1 MPLFLKERKSLVVLT
16 ALIFFQLILI
26 STQVPLGY
34 GENYFEKAVFSVFSP
49 VQHGILSLFRSIGEF
64 WENYFYLQNVQ
75 SQNRKMKDEMF
86 FLRQENNLLRNAL
99 ENLRSAKEIEESL
112 LRLHE
117 NILVAQ
123 VIGFDA
129 SNFYKSAVINKGS
142 LDGLRKDMIVLDEN
156 GSLVGRIINPI
167 ALKESRVQLITDNE
181 SGVGV
186 FSQSKEVM
194 GILSGDDKGY
204 CFLEYIHVTTEDIY
218 EGEDIITS
226 GKDGLFPSGI
236 KVGKI
241 VSITTNTSLFK
252 QVKVEPYF
260 DIRDLDQVAVIMKDP
275 MEIF

>member
-129 SNFYKSAVINKGS
+129 SNFFKSAVINKGS
-142 LDGLRKDMIVLDEN
+142 LDGLRKDMIVLDKN

-241 VSITTNTSLFK
+241 VSITTSTSLFK

-260 DIRDLDQVAVIMKDP
+260 DIRDLDQVAVIMRDP

>member
-1 MPLFLKERKSLVVLT
+1 MPLFLKERKSLLVLIV
-16 ALIFFQLILI
+16 LIFFQLILI

-34 GENYFEKAVFSVFSP
+34 GANYFEKAVFSIFSP
-49 VQHGILSLFRSIGEF
+49 VQHGILSLFRSIGNI
-64 WENYFYLQNVQ
+64 WKNYFYLQNVQ
-75 SQNRKMKDEMF
+75 SQNQKMKQEMF

-99 ENLRSAKEIEESL
+99 EKLRSKKEIQESL
-112 LRLHE
+112 LKLHE
-117 NILVAQ
+117 NILAAQ

-142 LDGLRKDMIVLDEN
+142 LDGLKKDMVVLDKN
-156 GSLVGRIINPI
+156 GSLVGRIIDPV

-186 FSQSKEVM
+186 FSQKKKVM
-194 GILSGDDKGY
+194 GILSGDGKGY
-204 CFLEYIHVTTEDIY
+204 CFLEYIHVTTGDVY

-241 VSITTNTSLFK
+241 VSITTSTSLFK

-260 DIRDLDQVAVIMKDP
+260 DIRHLDHVAIIMRDP
-275 MEIF
+275 MEVF

>member
-1 MPLFLKERKSLVVLT
+1 MPLFLKERKSLAVLT

-34 GENYFEKAVFSVFSP
+34 GENYFEKAVFSIFSP
-49 VQHGILSLFRSIGEF
+49 IQHGILSLFRSIGEF
-64 WENYFYLQNVQ
+64 WKNYFYLQNVQ

-142 LDGLRKDMIVLDEN
+142 LDGLRKDMIVLDKN

-241 VSITTNTSLFK
+241 VSITTSTSLFK

-260 DIRDLDQVAVIMKDP
+260 DIRDLDQVAVIMRDP

>member
-142 LDGLRKDMIVLDEN
+142 LDGLKKDMIVLDKN

-241 VSITTNTSLFK
+241 VSITTSTSLFK

-260 DIRDLDQVAVIMKDP
+260 DIRDLDQVAVIMRDP

>member
-64 WENYFYLQNVQ
+64 WKNYFYLQNVQ

-142 LDGLRKDMIVLDEN
+142 LDGLKKDMIVLDKN
-156 GSLVGRIINPI
+156 GSLVGRIINPV

-204 CFLEYIHVTTEDIY
+204 CFLEYIHVTTEGIY

-241 VSITTNTSLFK
+241 VSITTSTSLFK

-260 DIRDLDQVAVIMKDP
+260 DIRDLDQVAVIMRDP

>member
-34 GENYFEKAVFSVFSP
+34 EENYFEKAVFSIFSP
-49 VQHGILSLFRSIGEF
+49 VQHGILSLFRSIGNI
-64 WENYFYLQNVQ
+64 WKNYFYLQNVQ
-75 SQNRKMKDEMF
+75 SQNQKMKQEMF

-99 ENLRSAKEIEESL
+99 ENMRSQKEIEESL

-117 NILVAQ
+117 NILAAQ

-129 SNFYKSAVINKGS
+129 SNFYKSATINKGS
-142 LDGLRKDMIVLDEN
+142 LDGLKKDMVVLDEN
-156 GSLVGRIINPI
+156 GSLVGRIIDPV

-186 FSQSKEVM
+186 FSQKKEVM
-194 GILSGDDKGY
+194 GILSGDGKGY

-241 VSITTNTSLFK
+241 ISITTSTSLFK

-260 DIRDLDQVAVIMKDP
+260 DIRHLDYVAIIMRDP
-275 MEIF
+275 MEVF

>member
-16 ALIFFQLILI
+16 VLIFFQLILI

-49 VQHGILSLFRSIGEF
+49 VQHGILSLSRSIGEF
-64 WENYFYLQNVQ
+64 WKNYFYLQNVQ

-142 LDGLRKDMIVLDEN
+142 LDGLKKDMVVLDKN
-156 GSLVGRIINPI
+156 GSLVGRIINPV

-186 FSQSKEVM
+186 FSQSKKVM
-194 GILSGDDKGY
+194 GILSGDDKGN

-241 VSITTNTSLFK
+241 VSITTSTSLFK
-252 QVKVEPYF
+252 QVKIEPYF
-260 DIRDLDQVAVIMKDP
+260 DIRDLDQVAVIMRDP

>member
-34 GENYFEKAVFSVFSP
+34 GENYFEKAVFSIFSP
-49 VQHGILSLFRSIGEF
+49 VQHGIISLSRSIGEF
-64 WENYFYLQNVQ
+64 WKNYFYLQNVQ

-142 LDGLRKDMIVLDEN
+142 LDGLRKDMIVLDKN

-218 EGEDIITS
+218 EGEDVITS

-241 VSITTNTSLFK
+241 VSITTSTSLFK

-260 DIRDLDQVAVIMKDP
+260 DIRDLDQVAVIMRDP

>member
-16 ALIFFQLILI
+16 VLIFFQLILI

-64 WENYFYLQNVQ
+64 WKNYFYLQNVQ
-75 SQNRKMKDEMF
+75 SQNRKMNDEMF

-129 SNFYKSAVINKGS
+129 SNFYKSAVVNKGS
-142 LDGLRKDMIVLDEN
+142 LDGLKKDMIVLDKN
-156 GSLVGRIINPI
+156 GSLVGRIINPV

-204 CFLEYIHVTTEDIY
+204 CFLEYIHVTTEGIY

-241 VSITTNTSLFK
+241 VSITTSTSLFK
-252 QVKVEPYF
+252 QVKIEPYF
-260 DIRDLDQVAVIMKDP
+260 DIRDLNQVAVIMRDP

>member
-1 MPLFLKERKSLVVLT
+1 MPLFLKERKSLLVLT

-34 GENYFEKAVFSVFSP
+34 GQNYFEKAVFSFFSP
-49 VQHGILSLFRSIGEF
+49 IQHGILSLFRSIGNL
-64 WENYFYLQNVQ
+64 WKNYFDLQNVQ
-75 SQNRKMKDEMF
+75 SQNQKMKDEMF

-99 ENLRSAKEIEESL
+99 ENLRSQKEIEESL
-112 LRLHE
+112 LKLHE
-117 NILVAQ
+117 NILAAQ

-129 SNFYKSAVINKGS
+129 SNFYKSATINKGS
-142 LDGLRKDMIVLDEN
+142 LDGVKKDMVVLDEN
-156 GSLVGRIINPI
+156 GSLVGRIIDPV

-186 FSQSKEVM
+186 FSQKKGVM
-194 GILSGDDKGY
+194 GILSGDGKGY

-241 VSITTNTSLFK
+241 ISITTNTSLFK

-260 DIRDLDQVAVIMKDP
+260 DIRRLDHVAIIMRDP
-275 MEIF
+275 MEVF

>member
-1 MPLFLKERKSLVVLT
+1 MPLFLKEKKSLVVLT

-142 LDGLRKDMIVLDEN
+142 LDGLRKDMIVLDKN

-241 VSITTNTSLFK
+241 VSITTSTSLFK

-260 DIRDLDQVAVIMKDP
+260 DIRDLDQVAVIMRDP

>member
-34 GENYFEKAVFSVFSP
+34 GENYFEKAIFSVFSP
-49 VQHGILSLFRSIGEF
+49 IQHGILSLFRSIGEF
-64 WENYFYLQNVQ
+64 WENYFYFQNVQ
-75 SQNRKMKDEMF
+75 GQNRKMKDEMF

-142 LDGLRKDMIVLDEN
+142 LDGLKKDMIVLDKN

-204 CFLEYIHVTTEDIY
+204 CFLEYIHVTTEGIY

-241 VSITTNTSLFK
+241 VSITTSTSLFK

-260 DIRDLDQVAVIMKDP
+260 DIRDLDQVAVIMRDP

>member
-49 VQHGILSLFRSIGEF
+49 VQHGILSFFRSIGEF

-75 SQNRKMKDEMF
+75 SQNRKMKNEMF

-99 ENLRSAKEIEESL
+99 ENLRSAEKIEESL
-112 LRLHE
+112 LGLHE

-142 LDGLRKDMIVLDEN
+142 LDGLKKDMIVLDKN
-156 GSLVGRIINPI
+156 GSLVGRIINPV
-167 ALKESRVQLITDNE
+167 ALKESRIQLITDND

-194 GILSGDDKGY
+194 GILSGNDKGY
-204 CFLEYIHVTTEDIY
+204 CFLEYIHVTTEGIY

-226 GKDGLFPSGI
+226 GKDSLYPSGI

-241 VSITTNTSLFK
+241 VSITTSTSLFK

-260 DIRDLDQVAVIMKDP
+260 DIRDLDQVAVIMRNP

>member
-64 WENYFYLQNVQ
+64 WKNYFYLQNVQ

-142 LDGLRKDMIVLDEN
+142 LDGLKKDMIVLDKN

-241 VSITTNTSLFK
+241 VSITTSTSLFK

-260 DIRDLDQVAVIMKDP
+260 DIRDLDQVAVIMRDP

>member
-1 MPLFLKERKSLVVLT
+1 MPLFLKERKNLVVLT

-49 VQHGILSLFRSIGEF
+49 VQHGILSLSRSIGEF
-64 WENYFYLQNVQ
+64 WKNYFYLQNVQ

-142 LDGLRKDMIVLDEN
+142 LDGLKKDMIVLDEN

-204 CFLEYIHVTTEDIY
+204 CFLEYIHVTTEGIY

-241 VSITTNTSLFK
+241 VSITTSTSLFK

-260 DIRDLDQVAVIMKDP
+260 DIRDLDQVAVIMRDP

>member
-16 ALIFFQLILI
+16 VLIFFQLILI

-49 VQHGILSLFRSIGEF
+49 VQHGILSLSRSIGEF
-64 WENYFYLQNVQ
+64 WKNYFYLQNVQ

-142 LDGLRKDMIVLDEN
+142 LDGLKKDMIVLDKN
-156 GSLVGRIINPI
+156 GSLVGRIINPV

-186 FSQSKEVM
+186 FSQSKKVM
-194 GILSGDDKGY
+194 GILSGNDKGY
-204 CFLEYIHVTTEDIY
+204 CFLEYIHVTTEGIY

-241 VSITTNTSLFK
+241 VSITTSTSLFK
-252 QVKVEPYF
+252 QVKIEPYF
-260 DIRDLDQVAVIMKDP
+260 DIRDLDQVAVIMRDP

>member
-34 GENYFEKAVFSVFSP
+34 GKNYFEKAVFSVFSP

-129 SNFYKSAVINKGS
+129 SNFYKSAVVNKGS
-142 LDGLRKDMIVLDEN
+142 LDGLRKDMIVLDKN

-241 VSITTNTSLFK
+241 VSITTSTSLFK

-260 DIRDLDQVAVIMKDP
+260 DIRDLDQVAVIMRDP

>member
-1 MPLFLKERKSLVVLT
+1 MPLFLKERKSLVILT

-49 VQHGILSLFRSIGEF
+49 VQHGILSLSRSIGEF
-64 WENYFYLQNVQ
+64 WKNYFYLQNVQ

-142 LDGLRKDMIVLDEN
+142 LDGLKKDMIVLDKN

-204 CFLEYIHVTTEDIY
+204 CFLEYIHVTTEGIY

-241 VSITTNTSLFK
+241 VSITTSTSLFK

-260 DIRDLDQVAVIMKDP
+260 DIRDLDQVAVIMRDP